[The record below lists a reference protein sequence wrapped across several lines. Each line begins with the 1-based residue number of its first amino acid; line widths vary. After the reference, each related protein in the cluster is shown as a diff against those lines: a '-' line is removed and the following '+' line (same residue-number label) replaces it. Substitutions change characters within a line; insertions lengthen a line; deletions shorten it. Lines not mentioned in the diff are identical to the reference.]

1 MKKILV
7 KYFIIFLI
15 IGLIGFLFTNCGS
28 SLNYIVSLSNAPI
41 YLNFKVIYPSQVAF
55 NIGTVLPLKIEYES
69 KSYNIYPLIL
79 EISLYSTYQYIIDP
93 YTSFILKIDNQIF
106 FPKLPEEIIN
116 SELLSLLLNKE
127 KNLLIVQPFSKTIRL
142 IYFLPYNVE
151 NKKLKIICNING
163 KVFVYDL

>member
-79 EISLYSTYQYIIDP
+79 EISLYSTYQYIIDH

-106 FPKLPEEIIN
+106 FPKLPEEIISVGPPSPAIIN
-116 SELLSLLLNKE
+116 FPIVRFSLLQETDISSLSL
-127 KNLLIVQPFSKTIRL
+127 T
-142 IYFLPYNVE
+142 
-151 NKKLKIICNING
+151 G
-163 KVFVYDL
+163 